1 MYVASVSAGV
11 RRESWDKMHEL
22 SGRGGAFSFP
32 SLPFFFFNFF
42 FVFNYFFIV
51 LLSLKLSR
59 NINLIENTYCTCTGY
74 LVIKKQQRTA
84 NEETGQT

>member
-22 SGRGGAFSFP
+22 SGRGGVFSFP
-32 SLPFFFFNFF
+32 SLPFFFNFF
-42 FVFNYFFIV
+42 LYLILFFIV
-51 LLSLKLSR
+51 LLLLKLSR